1 MSNEISNIEPLSK
14 AIIVHDLQDSF
25 TAHTSVIWAVGRLS
39 EALESRQIRVAFT
52 EKSTNVS
59 DTALKIVIAGPD
71 SSFVHSALTTANL
84 SLPTEAESFAIA
96 VSEGMLVLSA
106 SDTRGLIYA
115 VLELADRVQH
125 GSSIIEELLS
135 IESFVDK
142 PANAIRS
149 ITRLFSCEPEDKPW
163 FYDKSFWD
171 EYLTELITQRFNRF
185 SLALGMGYDYGH
197 DPDVHDN
204 YFCFSYPFLF
214 DVPGY
219 DVKVTE
225 LPNAERQQNWE
236 MLRYIGDEAK
246 RRGLHFQLGLWN
258 HSYIFTESPNQN
270 YTIEGITP
278 ENHAEY
284 CREAIRVLLKD
295 FPAIDGLTFRVH
307 YEGGIPEP
315 AYEFW
320 RVVMEGTKDAGRR
333 VEIDM
338 HAKGVNDELLK
349 VALAT
354 EQPIYLSPKYWAE
367 HMGPSYHQAAIR
379 DAEFFQ
385 PVNPTMGMS
394 SITQLSRRFTRYGY
408 ADYLQQDRQVGI
420 LFRLWPGTQKLL
432 LWGDPA
438 IASGY
443 GRYSSFSGSQG
454 VELCEPLTFKGRKGS
469 GSMGGRE
476 PYLEQ
481 ALQLPNRDWLKH
493 KYTYRLWGRLLYN
506 PDANPVSWQR
516 YLHSEFGNAASSYE
530 QALAHA
536 SRILPL
542 VTVAH
547 LPSAA
552 NVIYWPEMYTNLPI
566 VNTAA
571 SNLYAFDTPKPG
583 TFGAASPLDT
593 ALFYRV
599 DEFADDITQG
609 FRKGKYSPLETAE
622 RLEQFANTAEQHLSQ
637 AISQAPDQ
645 EKPTFRR
652 FAIDTAMLVDLG
664 HFFAN
669 KFRAALAYAL
679 YERTQDRAQ
688 LEQALAFTRSST
700 DTWRHLV
707 SISKDIYKSDITFGF
722 THHVRGHWSDRLQAM
737 EDDLAV
743 MENVAIA
750 AHEAVE
756 KPLVTEKQAAAAK
769 FLQVRSQSSRVVCSH
784 QSPGKLRTGEALD
797 LLLSVSIPD
806 SSANTRFA
814 AATAGLKVKLHY
826 RHANQGEHYVVVE
839 MARQDDSLFL
849 ASVPA
854 AYIDSP
860 YDLIYFFEIHD
871 SEGDAWMYPGLNEQ
885 ISNQPYYLVSIS

>member
-1 MSNEISNIEPLSK
+1 LSK
-14 AIIVHDLQDSF
+14 EIPKTASLSKVIIVHDHQDSF
-25 TAHTSVIWAVGRLS
+25 TSHASVIWAVERLT
-39 EALESRQIRVAFT
+39 EALESHSVGVT
-52 EKSTNVS
+52 LTDKSNYAPDAAV
-59 DTALKIVIAGPD
+59 KIVIAGQD
-71 SSFVHSALTTANL
+71 SPLVHSVLETAKL
-84 SLPTEAESFAIA
+84 RLPTEAESFAVA
-96 VSEGMLVLSA
+96 VADCVLVLSA
-106 SDTRGLIYA
+106 SDTRGLVYA

-125 GSSIIEELLS
+125 GSRIIEELLS
-135 IESFVDK
+135 IESFTDK

-185 SLALGMGYDYGH
+185 SLAVGMGYDYGH

-204 YFCFSYPFLF
+204 YFCFIYPFLF

-225 LPNAERQQNWE
+225 LSDNERQQNWE
-236 MLRYIGDEAK
+236 MLRYIGEEAK
-246 RRGLHFQLGLWN
+246 RRGLHFQLGIWN
-258 HSYIFTESPNQN
+258 HSYIFTESPNMN
-270 YTIEGITP
+270 YTIEGINP
-278 ENHAEY
+278 QNHAEY
-284 CREAIRVLLKD
+284 CQEAIRILLND

-320 RVVMEGTKDAGRR
+320 RVVMEGTKDAGRQ

-349 VALAT
+349 VALST

-367 HMGPSYHQAAIR
+367 HMGPSYHQCAIR
-379 DAEFFQ
+379 DNEFFQ

-408 ADYLQQDRQVGI
+408 ADYLKQDRQVGI

-438 IASGY
+438 IAAGY

-454 VELCEPLTFKGRKGS
+454 VEICEPLTFKGRKGS
-469 GSMGGRE
+469 GLEGGRE

-481 ALQLPNRDWLKH
+481 ALQLPHRDWLKY

-506 PDANPVSWQR
+506 PEADPASWQR
-516 YLHSEFGNAASSYE
+516 YLYSEFGNAASSYE

-542 VTVAH
+542 VTAAH

-552 NVIYWPEMYTNLPI
+552 NVIYWPEMYTNMPI
-566 VNTAA
+566 VNTGA
-571 SNLYAFDTPKPG
+571 SSYYDFDTPKPG

-622 RLEQFANTAEQHLSQ
+622 RLEQFANMAERHLSK
-637 AISQAPDQ
+637 AISEARDQVAPS
-645 EKPTFRR
+645 FRR
-652 FAIDTAMLVDLG
+652 FSIDVGVLIDLG
-664 HFFAN
+664 RFFAN

-679 YERTQDRAQ
+679 FERTHDRAQ
-688 LEQALAFTRSST
+688 LDQALGLSRSST
-700 DTWRHLV
+700 DSWRHLV

-722 THHVRGHWSDRLQAM
+722 TPHVRGHWSDRLQAI
-737 EDDLAV
+737 EDDLAAL
-743 MENVAIA
+743 ES
-750 AHEAVE
+750 EAFAVRE
-756 KPLVTEKQAAAAK
+756 TARKPLDTEKMDAAAR
-769 FLQVRSQSSRVVCSH
+769 FLKVRSRTSRVVCSH
-784 QSPGKLRTGEALD
+784 QSPDRIRKGEALD
-797 LLLSVSIPD
+797 LQLSVSDAP
-806 SSANTRFA
+806 
-814 AATAGLKVKLHY
+814 AGLKIALHY
-826 RHANQGEHYVVVE
+826 RHANQGEHYVIVGMSSQAEGIFSATVH
-839 MARQDDSLFL
+839 AD
-849 ASVPA
+849 
-854 AYIDSP
+854 YIDSP

-871 SEGDAWMYPGLNEQ
+871 SEGDAWIYPGLNEQ

>member
-1 MSNEISNIEPLSK
+1 MSNDISN
-14 AIIVHDLQDSF
+14 HDPVTKIAVIHDHQDPF
-25 TAHTSVIWAVGRLS
+25 TSHASIIWAVNHLTA
-39 EALESRQIRVAFT
+39 ALENRHV
-52 EKSTNVS
+52 STVLANTS
-59 DTALKIVIAGPD
+59 DDAPEAAVKIVISGSD
-71 SSFVHSALTTANL
+71 SSLVHSALKAANL
-84 SLPTEAESFAIA
+84 SLPAEAESFAIA
-96 VSEGMLVLSA
+96 VSGGVLVVSA
-106 SDTRGLIYA
+106 MDARGLIYA
-115 VLELADRVQH
+115 ILELTDRIQH
-125 GSSIIEELLS
+125 SSHVIEELLS
-135 IESFVDK
+135 IESFADK

-204 YFCFSYPFLF
+204 YLCFSYPFLF

-219 DVKVTE
+219 DIKVKE
-225 LPNAERQQNWE
+225 LPDEERQRNWD

-258 HSYIFTESPNQN
+258 HSYIFTDSPNQN

-278 ENHAEY
+278 DNHAEY

-333 VEIDM
+333 IEIDM

-349 VALAT
+349 VALST
-354 EQPIYLSPKYWAE
+354 EQPVYLSPKYWAE

-385 PVNPTMGMS
+385 PLNHTMSMS
-394 SITQLSRRFTRYGY
+394 SITQQSRRFTRYGY
-408 ADYLQQDRQVGI
+408 ADYLQEDRQVGI

-438 IASGY
+438 IAAGY

-454 VELCEPLTFKGRKGS
+454 IELCEPLTFKGRKGS
-469 GSMGGRE
+469 GREGGRE
-476 PYLEQ
+476 PYLDPE
-481 ALQLPNRDWLKH
+481 LQLQGRDWLKY

-506 PDANPVSWQR
+506 PDANPTSWQR
-516 YLHSEFGNAASSYE
+516 YLNSEFGEAASSYE

-542 VTVAH
+542 VTAAH

-566 VNTAA
+566 VA
-571 SNLYAFDTPKPG
+571 SEASSYYDFDTPKPG
-583 TFGAASPLDT
+583 TFGTASPLDT

-599 DEFADDITQG
+599 DEFADDIIQG
-609 FRKGKYSPLETAE
+609 FRKGKYSPLETAG
-622 RLEQFANTAEQHLSQ
+622 RLEQLTDTAEKHLSQ
-637 AISQAPDQ
+637 AIRESQEPEAPS
-645 EKPTFRR
+645 FRR
-652 FAIDTAMLVDLG
+652 FAIDVAMLIDLG
-664 HFFAN
+664 RFFAN
-669 KFRAALAYAL
+669 KFRASLAYAL
-679 YERTQDRAQ
+679 YERTHDSTQ
-688 LEQALAFTRSST
+688 LEQALELTRSAT
-700 DTWRHLV
+700 LTWKHLV
-707 SISKDIYKSDITFGF
+707 SISKDIYNSDITFGF
-722 THHVRGHWSDRLQAM
+722 TPHVRGHWSDRLQAM
-737 EDDLAV
+737 EDDLTLMESKASVVRGLAV
-743 MENVAIA
+743 NTEDSDKMKA
-750 AHEAVE
+750 ASLFLHTKNEAERITVN
-756 KPLVTEKQAAAAK
+756 
-769 FLQVRSQSSRVVCSH
+769 H
-784 QSPGKLRTGEALD
+784 QSPDKLRKGEALK
-797 LLLSVSIPD
+797 LQL
-806 SSANTRFA
+806 A
-814 AATAGLKVKLHY
+814 ASHASTVYMINLHY
-826 RHANQGEHYVVVE
+826 RHANQGEHYVIVE
-839 MARQDDSLFL
+839 MARQADGLFS
-849 ASVPA
+849 ANVPA
-854 AYIDSP
+854 AYTDSP

-871 SEGDAWMYPGLNEQ
+871 REGDVRMHPGLNAEL
-885 ISNQPYYLVSIS
+885 SNQPYYLVSL

>member
-1 MSNEISNIEPLSK
+1 MSNEMSNTDSVPTV
-14 AIIVHDLQDSF
+14 AIVHDHQDPF
-25 TAHTSVIWAVGRLS
+25 TSHASIMWAVEQLTA
-39 EALESRQIRVAFT
+39 ALASRQ
-52 EKSTNVS
+52 VS
-59 DTALKIVIAGPD
+59 AALAKTFNDTPEAAVKIVIVGPD
-71 SSFVHSALTTANL
+71 SQLVHSALKATNL
-84 SLPTEAESFAIA
+84 SLPAEAESFAVAASSGVI
-96 VSEGMLVLSA
+96 VVSA
-106 SDTRGLIYA
+106 SDARGLIYA
-115 VLELADRVQH
+115 ILELADRIQH
-125 GSSIIEELLS
+125 SSHVIEELLS
-135 IESFVDK
+135 IESFTDK

-219 DVKVTE
+219 DIKVKE
-225 LPNAERQQNWE
+225 LPNEEKQRNWV

-246 RRGLHFQLGLWN
+246 RRGLQFQLGLWN

-270 YTIEGITP
+270 YTIEGINP
-278 ENHAEY
+278 DNHAEY
-284 CREAIRVLLKD
+284 CREAIRILLKD

-349 VALAT
+349 VALST

-385 PVNPTMGMS
+385 PVDQTMSMS

-408 ADYLQQDRQVGI
+408 ADYLQEDRQVGI

-438 IASGY
+438 IAAGY

-454 VELCEPLTFKGRKGS
+454 IELCEPLTFKGRKGS
-469 GSMGGRE
+469 GREGGRE
-476 PYLEQ
+476 QYLEPD
-481 ALQLPNRDWLKH
+481 LQLQGRDWLKY

-506 PDANPVSWQR
+506 PDANPASWQR
-516 YLHSEFGNAASSYE
+516 YLNSEFGQAASSYE
-530 QALAHA
+530 HALAHS

-542 VTVAH
+542 ITVAH

-566 VNTAA
+566 VATGA
-571 SNLYAFDTPKPG
+571 SSYYDFDTPKPG

-609 FRKGKYSPLETAE
+609 FRKGKYSPLETAG
-622 RLEQFANTAEQHLSQ
+622 RLEQFTNTAEMHLSQ
-637 AISQAPDQ
+637 AIRMSQNPLAPS
-645 EKPTFRR
+645 FRR
-652 FAIDTAMLVDLG
+652 FAIDVAMLIDLG
-664 HFFAN
+664 RFFAD
-669 KFRAALAYAL
+669 KFRASLAYAL
-679 YERTQDRAQ
+679 YERTHDRTQ
-688 LEQALAFTRSST
+688 LEQALELTRSAT
-700 DTWRHLV
+700 HTWRHLV
-707 SISKDIYKSDITFGF
+707 TISKDIYNSDIAFGF
-722 THHVRGHWSDRLQAM
+722 TPHVRGHWSDRLQAM
-737 EDDLAV
+737 EDDLAI
-743 MENVAIA
+743 MESKAS
-750 AHEAVE
+750 AVRKSAVSTEVSE
-756 KPLVTEKQAAAAK
+756 KMNLSSK
-769 FLQVRSQSSRVVCSH
+769 FLQDKEESDRVAVSH
-784 QSPGKLRTGEALD
+784 QSPDKLHKGEALN
-797 LLLSVSIPD
+797 LQL
-806 SSANTRFA
+806 
-814 AATAGLKVKLHY
+814 AGSDAPAGFKINLHY
-826 RHANQGEHYVVVE
+826 RHANQGEHYVIVE
-839 MARQDDSLFL
+839 MDRHADGSFS
-849 ASVPA
+849 AIVPA
-854 AYIDSP
+854 TYTDSP

-871 SEGDAWMYPGLNEQ
+871 REGDVWMHPGLNVEL
-885 ISNQPYYLVSIS
+885 SNQPYYLVSL